1 MSFGADAPLTQVNT
15 PAGRAATLAAKRGT
29 ARVEASELVVDPEVL
44 RRFDRPGPRYT
55 SYPTADRFVEAFDA
69 TAYQRALEARR
80 TSGRAR
86 GLSLYVHLPFCSTIC
101 YYCACNK
108 VITKDRGRAAK
119 YVHYLGRE
127 IDLVGDLLGPDDR
140 VGQLHWGGGTPTFLP
155 DDDLRALMGMIRSRF
170 PLADDGEYSIEV
182 DPRSASPATIALLA
196 EVGFN
201 RLSVGVQDFDPDVQ
215 RAVNRRQSFEET
227 AAAIEAARA
236 HGFKSVNLDLIYGL
250 PRQDPVR
257 MGETLAKV
265 LRLAPDRI
273 ALYNYA
279 HLPGTFK
286 PQRRIAESELPSA
299 TARID
304 LAMLAMQTLT
314 EAGYRYIGMDHF
326 ALPDDELAQAQ
337 RRGHLHRN
345 FQGYSTRAECD
356 LVGLGISA
364 IGTVG
369 PTYCQNVKTL
379 EEYYD
384 RLDRREL
391 PVMRGVELS
400 ADDLVR
406 RAVIQALMCHFEL
419 AIESIEIAYLV
430 DFERY
435 FAAELADLRE
445 LESLGLVEIGGKW
458 ITVTPR
464 GRLVVRGIAM
474 VFDRYLR
481 LAETRARYS
490 KLV

>member
-1 MSFGADAPLTQVNT
+1 
-15 PAGRAATLAAKRGT
+15 
-29 ARVEASELVVDPEVL
+29 VEPGELVVDAEVL

-69 TAYQRALEARR
+69 AAYQRALEARR

-86 GLSLYVHLPFCSTIC
+86 GLSLYVHLPFCNTIC

-108 VITKDRGRAAK
+108 VITKDRARSAK
-119 YVHYLGRE
+119 YVRYVGRE
-127 IDLVGDLLGPDDR
+127 LELVGERLGADER

-155 DDDLRALMGMIRSRF
+155 HDELRALMGMIKSRF
-170 PLADDGEYSIEV
+170 PLVPDGEYSIEV
-182 DPRSASPATIALLA
+182 DPRSASPETIALLA
-196 EVGFN
+196 ELGFN
-201 RLSVGVQDFDPDVQ
+201 RLSVGVQDFDADVQ

-227 AAAIEAARA
+227 AAVIAAARA
-236 HGFKSVNLDLIYGL
+236 HGFKSVNVDLIYGL
-250 PRQDPVR
+250 PRQDPAR

-265 LRLAPDRI
+265 GRLAPDRI

-299 TARID
+299 AARID
-304 LAMLAMQTLT
+304 LAMLAMRTLT
-314 EAGYRYIGMDHF
+314 DAGYRYIGMDHF

-337 RRGHLHRN
+337 RLGHLHRN

-364 IGTVG
+364 IGAIG
-369 PTYCQNVKTL
+369 PAYSQNVKTL

-391 PVMRGVELS
+391 PVMRGIELS

-445 LESLGLVEIGGKW
+445 LEALGLVEIGDEW

-481 LAETRARYS
+481 LAQTRARYS

>member
-1 MSFGADAPLTQVNT
+1 VG
-15 PAGRAATLAAKRGT
+15 
-29 ARVEASELVVDPEVL
+29 ASELVVDAGIL

-69 TAYQRALEARR
+69 AAYRRALEARR
-80 TSGRAR
+80 TGGRVR
-86 GLSLYVHLPFCSTIC
+86 DLSLYVHLPFCNTIC

-119 YVHYLGRE
+119 YVRYLGRE
-127 IDLVGDLLGPDDR
+127 LDLVGELLGPDEQ
-140 VGQLHWGGGTPTFLP
+140 VAQLHWGGGTPTFLP
-155 DDDLRALMGMIRSRF
+155 DEDLRALMGMIRRRF

-196 EVGFN
+196 ELGFN
-201 RLSVGVQDFDPDVQ
+201 RLSVGVQDFDADVQ

-227 AAAIEAARA
+227 AAAIEAART
-236 HGFKSVNLDLIYGL
+236 HGFESVNVDLIYGL

-257 MGETLAKV
+257 MAETLGKV

-304 LAMLAMQTLT
+304 LATLAMRTLT

-326 ALPDDELAQAQ
+326 ALPEDELARAQ
-337 RRGHLHRN
+337 RLGHLHRN
-345 FQGYSTRAECD
+345 FQGYSTRAESD

-364 IGTVG
+364 IGAVG
-369 PTYCQNVKTL
+369 AAYCQNVKTL
-379 EEYYD
+379 DAYYD
-384 RLDRREL
+384 RLDRGEL
-391 PVMRGVELS
+391 PVMRGIELS

-419 AIESIEIAYLV
+419 AIEPIENAYRV
-430 DFERY
+430 EFERY

-445 LESLGLVEIGGKW
+445 LESLGLVEIGGER
-458 ITVTPR
+458 IAVTPR

-481 LAETRARYS
+481 QAETRGRYS
-490 KLV
+490 RLV

>member
-1 MSFGADAPLTQVNT
+1 
-15 PAGRAATLAAKRGT
+15 
-29 ARVEASELVVDPEVL
+29 VEASELVVDPEVL

-119 YVHYLGRE
+119 YVRYLGRE

-445 LESLGLVEIGGKW
+445 LESLGVVEIGGKW

>member
-1 MSFGADAPLTQVNT
+1 ME
-15 PAGRAATLAAKRGT
+15 RG
-29 ARVEASELVVDPEVL
+29 ELVFDAEVL

-86 GLSLYVHLPFCSTIC
+86 ELSLYVHLPFCNTIC

-108 VITKDRGRAAK
+108 VITKDRARSAK
-119 YVHYLGRE
+119 YVRYVGRE
-127 IDLVGDLLGPDDR
+127 LELVGKRLAPDER
-140 VGQLHWGGGTPTFLP
+140 IGQLHWGGGTPTFLP
-155 DDDLRALMGMIRSRF
+155 HDDLRALMGMIRSRF
-170 PLADDGEYSIEV
+170 PLLPDGEYSIEV
-182 DPRSASPATIALLA
+182 DPRSASPETIALLA
-196 EVGFN
+196 ELGFN
-201 RLSVGVQDFDPDVQ
+201 RLSVGVQDFDEDVQ

-227 AAAIEAARA
+227 AAVIEAARA
-236 HGFKSVNLDLIYGL
+236 HGFKSVNVDLIYGL
-250 PRQDPVR
+250 PRQDPAR

-265 LRLAPDRI
+265 RRLAPDRI

-299 TARID
+299 AARID

-314 EAGYRYIGMDHF
+314 ETGYRYIGMDHF

-337 RRGHLHRN
+337 RLGHLHRN

-364 IGTVG
+364 IGAIG
-369 PTYCQNVKTL
+369 PAYCQNVKTL

-384 RLDRREL
+384 RLDRHEL

-400 ADDLVR
+400 ADDLLR

-445 LESLGLVEIGGKW
+445 LEALGLVEIGDEW
-458 ITVTPR
+458 ITVTQR

>member
-1 MSFGADAPLTQVNT
+1 
-15 PAGRAATLAAKRGT
+15 
-29 ARVEASELVVDPEVL
+29 
-44 RRFDRPGPRYT
+44 
-55 SYPTADRFVEAFDA
+55 
-69 TAYQRALEARR
+69 
-80 TSGRAR
+80 
-86 GLSLYVHLPFCSTIC
+86 
-101 YYCACNK
+101 
-108 VITKDRGRAAK
+108 
-119 YVHYLGRE
+119 
-127 IDLVGDLLGPDDR
+127 
-140 VGQLHWGGGTPTFLP
+140 
-155 DDDLRALMGMIRSRF
+155 MGMIRSRF

>member
-1 MSFGADAPLTQVNT
+1 VDP
-15 PAGRAATLAAKRGT
+15 
-29 ARVEASELVVDPEVL
+29 SELVIDAEVL

-69 TAYQRALEARR
+69 AAYRRALEAHRA
-80 TSGRAR
+80 SGRPR
-86 GLSLYVHLPFCSTIC
+86 GLSLYVHLPFCNTIC

-119 YVHYLGRE
+119 YVRYLGRE
-127 IDLVGDLLGPDDR
+127 LELVGDLLGPDER
-140 VGQLHWGGGTPTFLP
+140 VSQLHWGGGSPTFLA
-155 DDDLRALMGMIRSRF
+155 DDELRTLMEMIRGHF
-170 PLADDGEYSIEV
+170 PLAGDGEYSIEV
-182 DPRSASPATIALLA
+182 DPRSAGPETIALLA
-196 EVGFN
+196 ALGFN
-201 RLSVGVQDFDPDVQ
+201 RLSVGVQDFDEDVQ

-227 AAAIEAARA
+227 AAVITAART

-250 PRQDPVR
+250 PRQDPTR
-257 MGETLAKV
+257 MTETLAKV

-299 TARID
+299 AARID
-304 LAMLAMQTLT
+304 LAVRAMRTLT

-337 RRGHLHRN
+337 RLGHLHRN

-364 IGTVG
+364 IGAVG
-369 PTYCQNVKTL
+369 PAYSQNVKTL
-379 EEYYD
+379 DEYYD

-391 PVMRGVELS
+391 PVMRGIELS

-445 LESLGLVEIGGKW
+445 LEALGLVDIGGGW

-481 LAETRARYS
+481 RAETRARYS
-490 KLV
+490 KVV

>member
-1 MSFGADAPLTQVNT
+1 
-15 PAGRAATLAAKRGT
+15 
-29 ARVEASELVVDPEVL
+29 
-44 RRFDRPGPRYT
+44 
-55 SYPTADRFVEAFDA
+55 
-69 TAYQRALEARR
+69 
-80 TSGRAR
+80 
-86 GLSLYVHLPFCSTIC
+86 VHLPFCSTIC

-108 VITKDRGRAAK
+108 VITKDRARSAK
-119 YVHYLGRE
+119 YVRYVGRE
-127 IDLVGDLLGPDDR
+127 LELVGELLGPDER

-155 DDDLRALMGMIRSRF
+155 HEDMRALMGLIRDRF
-170 PLADDGEYSIEV
+170 PLAADGEYSIEV
-182 DPRSASPATIALLA
+182 DPRSADPDTIALLA
-196 EVGFN
+196 ELGFN
-201 RLSVGVQDFDPDVQ
+201 RLSVGVQDFDADVQ
-215 RAVNRRQSFEET
+215 RAVNRLQSFEET
-227 AAAIEAARA
+227 AAAVSAARA

-250 PRQDPVR
+250 PRQDPAR
-257 MGETLAKV
+257 MSETLAKV

-279 HLPGTFK
+279 HLPGIFK

-299 TARID
+299 AGRIE

-314 EAGYRYIGMDHF
+314 AAGYRYIGMDHF

-337 RRGHLHRN
+337 RLGHLHRN
-345 FQGYSTRAECD
+345 FQGYSTRAESD

-364 IGTVG
+364 IGAIG
-369 PTYCQNVKTL
+369 PAYSQNVKTL

-384 RLDRREL
+384 RLDQREL
-391 PVMRGVELS
+391 PVMRGIELS

-419 AIESIEIAYLV
+419 AIESIEIACLV
-430 DFERY
+430 DFRRY
-435 FAAELADLRE
+435 FAAELADLRAYE
-445 LESLGLVEIGGKW
+445 ALGLVEIGDEW

>member
-1 MSFGADAPLTQVNT
+1 MEPG
-15 PAGRAATLAAKRGT
+15 
-29 ARVEASELVVDPEVL
+29 ELVVDAEVL

-69 TAYQRALEARR
+69 TAYQRALEGRR

-108 VITKDRGRAAK
+108 VITKDRGRSAK
-119 YVHYLGRE
+119 YVRYLGRE
-127 IDLVGDLLGPDDR
+127 LDLVGELLGPDER
-140 VGQLHWGGGTPTFLP
+140 VRQLHWGGGTPTFLP
-155 DDDLRALMGMIRSRF
+155 DDELRALMGMIRGRF
-170 PLADDGEYSIEV
+170 LLADDGEYSIEV

-201 RLSVGVQDFDPDVQ
+201 RLSVGVQDFDQDVQ

-227 AAAIEAARA
+227 AAVIEAARA

-299 TARID
+299 AARID
-304 LAMLAMQTLT
+304 LAMLAMRTLT

-337 RRGHLHRN
+337 RLGHLHRN

-364 IGTVG
+364 IGAIG
-369 PTYCQNVKTL
+369 PAYSQNVKTL

-391 PVMRGVELS
+391 PVLRGVELS
-400 ADDLVR
+400 SDDLVR
-406 RAVIQALMCHFEL
+406 RAVIQALLCHFEL

-430 DFERY
+430 DFGRY

-445 LESLGLVEIGGKW
+445 LESLGLVEIGDGW

>member
-1 MSFGADAPLTQVNT
+1 LIQVNT
-15 PAGRAATLAAKRGT
+15 PPTGAAKLCVREGT
-29 ARVEASELVVDPEVL
+29 ARVDAAELVVDTEVL

-69 TAYQRALEARR
+69 AAYRRALDARR
-80 TSGRAR
+80 ASGRSR

-119 YVHYLGRE
+119 YVRYLARE
-127 IDLVGDLLGPDDR
+127 LELVGERLAPGER
-140 VGQLHWGGGTPTFLP
+140 IGQLHWGGGTPTFLP
-155 DDDLRALMGMIRSRF
+155 DEEMSALMAVIRSRF
-170 PLADDGEYSIEV
+170 PLVDDGEYSIEV
-182 DPRSASPATIALLA
+182 DPRSVRPETIALLA
-196 EVGFN
+196 SLGFN
-201 RLSVGVQDFDPDVQ
+201 RLSVGVQDFDADVQ

-227 AAAIEAARA
+227 AAVIEAARA

-250 PRQDPVR
+250 PRQDTSR

-299 TARID
+299 AARID
-304 LAMLAMQTLT
+304 LAVLAMRTLT

-326 ALPDDELAQAQ
+326 ALPDDELAEAQ
-337 RRGHLHRN
+337 RLGHLHRN

-364 IGTVG
+364 IGAIG
-369 PTYCQNVKTL
+369 PAYSQNVKTL

-384 RLDRREL
+384 RLDHREL
-391 PVMRGVELS
+391 PVMRGIELS

-445 LESLGLVEIGGKW
+445 LEALGLVEIGGGW

-481 LAETRARYS
+481 RAETRARYS

>member
-1 MSFGADAPLTQVNT
+1 
-15 PAGRAATLAAKRGT
+15 
-29 ARVEASELVVDPEVL
+29 VEPGELVVDAEVL

-69 TAYQRALEARR
+69 TAYQRALEGRR

-108 VITKDRGRAAK
+108 VITKDRGRSAK
-119 YVHYLGRE
+119 YVRYLGRE
-127 IDLVGDLLGPDDR
+127 LDLVGELLGPDER
-140 VGQLHWGGGTPTFLP
+140 VRQLHWGGGTPTFLP
-155 DDDLRALMGMIRSRF
+155 DDELRALMGMIRGRF
-170 PLADDGEYSIEV
+170 LLADDGEYSIEV

-201 RLSVGVQDFDPDVQ
+201 RLSVGVQDFDQDVQ

-227 AAAIEAARA
+227 AAVIEAARA

-299 TARID
+299 AARID
-304 LAMLAMQTLT
+304 LAMLAMRTLT

-337 RRGHLHRN
+337 RLGHLHRN

-364 IGTVG
+364 IGAIG
-369 PTYCQNVKTL
+369 PAYSQNVKTL

-391 PVMRGVELS
+391 PVLRGVELS
-400 ADDLVR
+400 SDDLVR
-406 RAVIQALMCHFEL
+406 RAVIQALLCHFEL

-430 DFERY
+430 DFGRY

-445 LESLGLVEIGGKW
+445 LESLGLVEIGDGW

>member
-1 MSFGADAPLTQVNT
+1 MEPG
-15 PAGRAATLAAKRGT
+15 
-29 ARVEASELVVDPEVL
+29 ELVVDAEVL

-69 TAYQRALEARR
+69 AAYQRALEARR

-86 GLSLYVHLPFCSTIC
+86 GLSLYVHLPFCNTIC

-108 VITKDRGRAAK
+108 VITKDRARSAK
-119 YVHYLGRE
+119 YVRYVGRE
-127 IDLVGDLLGPDDR
+127 LELVGERLGPDER

-155 DDDLRALMGMIRSRF
+155 HDDLRALMGMIRRRF
-170 PLADDGEYSIEV
+170 PLAPDGEYSIEV
-182 DPRSASPATIALLA
+182 DPRSASPETIALLA
-196 EVGFN
+196 ELGFN
-201 RLSVGVQDFDPDVQ
+201 RLSVGVQDFDEDVQ

-227 AAAIEAARA
+227 AAVIEAARA
-236 HGFKSVNLDLIYGL
+236 HGFKSVNVDLIYGL
-250 PRQDPVR
+250 PRQDPAR

-265 LRLAPDRI
+265 RRLAPDRI

-299 TARID
+299 AARID

-314 EAGYRYIGMDHF
+314 ETGYRYIGMDHF

-337 RRGHLHRN
+337 RLGHLHRN

-364 IGTVG
+364 IGAIG
-369 PTYCQNVKTL
+369 PAYSQNVKTL

-384 RLDRREL
+384 RLDRHEL

-445 LESLGLVEIGGKW
+445 LEALGLVEIGDEW

>member
-1 MSFGADAPLTQVNT
+1 MEPG
-15 PAGRAATLAAKRGT
+15 
-29 ARVEASELVVDPEVL
+29 ELVVDAEVL

-69 TAYQRALEARR
+69 TAYQRALETRR

-108 VITKDRGRAAK
+108 VITKDRARSAK
-119 YVHYLGRE
+119 YVRYVGRE
-127 IDLVGDLLGPDDR
+127 LELVGERLGPDER

-155 DDDLRALMGMIRSRF
+155 HDEMRALMEMITSRF
-170 PLADDGEYSIEV
+170 PLVPGGEYSIEV
-182 DPRSASPATIALLA
+182 DPRSASPETIGLLA
-196 EVGFN
+196 ELGFN
-201 RLSVGVQDFDPDVQ
+201 RLSVGVQDFDEDVQ

-227 AAAIEAARA
+227 AAVIEAARG
-236 HGFKSVNLDLIYGL
+236 HGFKSVNVDLIYGL
-250 PRQDPVR
+250 PRQDPAR
-257 MGETLAKV
+257 MAETLAKV
-265 LRLAPDRI
+265 RRLAPDRI

-279 HLPGTFK
+279 HLPGIFK

-299 TARID
+299 AGRID
-304 LAMLAMQTLT
+304 LATLAMRTLT
-314 EAGYRYIGMDHF
+314 ETGYRYIGMDHF

-337 RRGHLHRN
+337 RLGHLHRN

-364 IGTVG
+364 IGAIG
-369 PTYCQNVKTL
+369 PAYIQNVKTL

-384 RLDRREL
+384 RLDRHEL

-445 LESLGLVEIGGKW
+445 LEALGLVEIGDEW

>member
-1 MSFGADAPLTQVNT
+1 MG
-15 PAGRAATLAAKRGT
+15 
-29 ARVEASELVVDPEVL
+29 ASELVVDAGIL

-69 TAYQRALEARR
+69 AAYRRALEARR
-80 TSGRAR
+80 TGGRVR
-86 GLSLYVHLPFCSTIC
+86 DLSLYVHLPFCNTIC

-119 YVHYLGRE
+119 YVRYLGRE
-127 IDLVGDLLGPDDR
+127 LDLVGELLGPDEQ
-140 VGQLHWGGGTPTFLP
+140 VAQLHWGGGTPTFLP
-155 DDDLRALMGMIRSRF
+155 DEDLRALMGMIRRRF

-196 EVGFN
+196 ELGFN
-201 RLSVGVQDFDPDVQ
+201 RLSVGVQDFDADVQ

-227 AAAIEAARA
+227 AAAIAAART
-236 HGFKSVNLDLIYGL
+236 HGFESVNVDLIYGL

-257 MGETLAKV
+257 MAETLGKV

-304 LAMLAMQTLT
+304 LATLAMRTLT

-326 ALPDDELAQAQ
+326 ALPEDELARAQ
-337 RRGHLHRN
+337 RLGHLHRN
-345 FQGYSTRAECD
+345 FQGYSTRAESD

-364 IGTVG
+364 IGAVG
-369 PTYCQNVKTL
+369 AAYCQNVKTL
-379 EEYYD
+379 DAYYD
-384 RLDRREL
+384 RLDRGEL
-391 PVMRGVELS
+391 PVMRGIELS

-419 AIESIEIAYLV
+419 AIESIEDAYRV
-430 DFERY
+430 EFERY

-445 LESLGLVEIGGKW
+445 LESLGLVEIGGER
-458 ITVTPR
+458 IAVTPR

-481 LAETRARYS
+481 QAETRGRYS
-490 KLV
+490 RLV

>member
-1 MSFGADAPLTQVNT
+1 
-15 PAGRAATLAAKRGT
+15 
-29 ARVEASELVVDPEVL
+29 VEPGELVVDAEVL

-69 TAYQRALEARR
+69 TAYQRALETRR

-108 VITKDRGRAAK
+108 VITKDRARSAK
-119 YVHYLGRE
+119 YVRYVGRE
-127 IDLVGDLLGPDDR
+127 LDLVGERLGPDER

-155 DDDLRALMGMIRSRF
+155 PDDLRALMGMIARRF
-170 PLADDGEYSIEV
+170 PLMPEGEYSIEV
-182 DPRSASPATIALLA
+182 DPRSASPETIALLA
-196 EVGFN
+196 ELGFN
-201 RLSVGVQDFDPDVQ
+201 RLSVGVQDFDEDVQ

-227 AAAIEAARA
+227 AAVIEAARA

-250 PRQDPVR
+250 PRQDPGR

-265 LRLAPDRI
+265 QRLAPDRI

-299 TARID
+299 AARID

-314 EAGYRYIGMDHF
+314 AAGYRYIGMDHF

-337 RRGHLHRN
+337 RLGHLHRN

-364 IGTVG
+364 IGAIG
-369 PTYCQNVKTL
+369 PAYSQNVKTL

-384 RLDRREL
+384 RLDRHEL
-391 PVMRGVELS
+391 PVMRGIELS

-445 LESLGLVEIGGKW
+445 LGALGLVEIGDGW

>member
-1 MSFGADAPLTQVNT
+1 MDP
-15 PAGRAATLAAKRGT
+15 
-29 ARVEASELVVDPEVL
+29 SELVVDAEVL

-69 TAYQRALEARR
+69 ATYGRALEAHRA
-80 TSGRAR
+80 SGRPR

-119 YVHYLGRE
+119 YVRYVGRE
-127 IDLVGDLLGPDDR
+127 LELVGDLLGADER
-140 VGQLHWGGGTPTFLP
+140 VGQLHWGGGTPTFLAH
-155 DDDLRALMGMIRSRF
+155 DELRTLMETIRTRF
-170 PLADDGEYSIEV
+170 PLAGDGEYSIEV
-182 DPRSASPATIALLA
+182 DPRSAGPETIGLLA
-196 EVGFN
+196 SLGFN
-201 RLSVGVQDFDPDVQ
+201 RLSVGVQDFDEDVQ

-227 AAAIEAARA
+227 AAVIAAARA
-236 HGFKSVNLDLIYGL
+236 HGFRSVNLDLIYGL
-250 PRQDPVR
+250 PRQDPTR
-257 MGETLAKV
+257 MERTLAKV
-265 LRLAPDRI
+265 LCLAPDRI

-286 PQRRIAESELPSA
+286 PQRRIAENELPPA
-299 TARID
+299 AARID
-304 LAMLAMQTLT
+304 LAVLATRTLT

-337 RRGHLHRN
+337 RLGHLHRN

-364 IGTVG
+364 IGAIG
-369 PTYCQNVKTL
+369 PAYSQNVKTL
-379 EEYYD
+379 DEYYD

-391 PVMRGVELS
+391 PVMRGIELS

-445 LESLGLVEIGGKW
+445 LEALGLVDIGGGW

-481 LAETRARYS
+481 RAETRARYS

>member
-1 MSFGADAPLTQVNT
+1 VKPG
-15 PAGRAATLAAKRGT
+15 
-29 ARVEASELVVDPEVL
+29 ELVFDAEIL

-69 TAYQRALEARR
+69 TSYQRALEARR

-86 GLSLYVHLPFCSTIC
+86 ELSLYVHLPFCNTIC

-108 VITKDRGRAAK
+108 VITKDRARSAK
-119 YVHYLGRE
+119 YVRYVGRE
-127 IDLVGDLLGPDDR
+127 LELVGKRLAPDER
-140 VGQLHWGGGTPTFLP
+140 IGQLHWGGGTPTFLP
-155 DDDLRALMGMIRSRF
+155 HDDLRALMGMIKSRF
-170 PLADDGEYSIEV
+170 PLLPDGEYSIEV
-182 DPRSASPATIALLA
+182 DPRSASPETIALLA
-196 EVGFN
+196 ELGFN
-201 RLSVGVQDFDPDVQ
+201 RLSVGVQDFDEDVQ

-227 AAAIEAARA
+227 AAVIEAARA
-236 HGFKSVNLDLIYGL
+236 HGFKSVNVDLIYGL
-250 PRQDPVR
+250 PRQDPAR

-265 LRLAPDRI
+265 RRLAPDRI

-299 TARID
+299 AARID

-314 EAGYRYIGMDHF
+314 ETGYRYIGMDHF
-326 ALPDDELAQAQ
+326 ALPEDELAQAQ
-337 RRGHLHRN
+337 RLGHLHRN

-364 IGTVG
+364 IGAIG
-369 PTYCQNVKTL
+369 PAYCQNVKTL

-384 RLDRREL
+384 RLDRHEL

-400 ADDLVR
+400 ADDLLR

-445 LESLGLVEIGGKW
+445 LEALGLVEIGDEW
-458 ITVTPR
+458 ITVTQR

>member
-1 MSFGADAPLTQVNT
+1 VDPSD
-15 PAGRAATLAAKRGT
+15 
-29 ARVEASELVVDPEVL
+29 LVVDAEVL

-69 TAYQRALEARR
+69 AAYRRALEARR
-80 TSGRAR
+80 AGGRAR
-86 GLSLYVHLPFCSTIC
+86 ALSLYVHLPFCSTIC

-108 VITKDRGRAAK
+108 VITRDRARSAK
-119 YVHYLGRE
+119 YVRYLARE
-127 IDLVGDLLGPDDR
+127 LELAGEVLGADER

-155 DDDLRALMGMIRSRF
+155 HDELRALMGMIRDRF
-170 PLADDGEYSIEV
+170 PLASDGEYSIEV
-182 DPRSASPATIALLA
+182 DPRSAGPETIALLA
-196 EVGFN
+196 ELGFN
-201 RLSVGVQDFDPDVQ
+201 RLSVGVQDFDADVQ
-215 RAVNRRQSFEET
+215 RAVNRRQSFAET
-227 AAAIEAARA
+227 AAAIAAARA

-250 PRQDPVR
+250 PRQDPAR
-257 MGETLAKV
+257 MAETLAKV

-279 HLPGTFK
+279 HLPAIFK

-299 TARID
+299 AGRIE
-304 LAMLAMQTLT
+304 LAMLAMHTLT
-314 EAGYRYIGMDHF
+314 AAGYRYIGMDHF

-337 RRGHLHRN
+337 RLGHLHRN

-364 IGTVG
+364 IGAIG
-369 PTYCQNVKTL
+369 PSYSQNVKTL

-391 PVMRGVELS
+391 PVMRGIELS

-406 RAVIQALMCHFEL
+406 RAIIQALMCHFEL

-430 DFERY
+430 DFRRY
-435 FAAELADLRE
+435 FAAELADLRAFE
-445 LESLGLVEIGGKW
+445 ALGLVEIGNEW

-481 LAETRARYS
+481 QAETRARYS
-490 KLV
+490 RLV

>member
-1 MSFGADAPLTQVNT
+1 MG
-15 PAGRAATLAAKRGT
+15 
-29 ARVEASELVVDPEVL
+29 ASELVVDAGIL

-69 TAYQRALEARR
+69 AAYRRALEARG
-80 TSGRAR
+80 TGGRVR
-86 GLSLYVHLPFCSTIC
+86 DLSLYVHLPFCNTIC

-119 YVHYLGRE
+119 YVRYLGRE
-127 IDLVGDLLGPDDR
+127 LDLVGELLGPDEQ
-140 VGQLHWGGGTPTFLP
+140 VAQLHWGGGTPTFLP
-155 DDDLRALMGMIRSRF
+155 DEDLRALMGMIRRRF

-196 EVGFN
+196 ELGFN
-201 RLSVGVQDFDPDVQ
+201 RLSVGVQDFDADVQ

-227 AAAIEAARA
+227 AAAIEAART
-236 HGFKSVNLDLIYGL
+236 HGFESVNVDLIYGL

-257 MGETLAKV
+257 MAETLGKV

-304 LAMLAMQTLT
+304 LATLAMRTLT

-326 ALPDDELAQAQ
+326 ALPEDELARAQ
-337 RRGHLHRN
+337 RLGHLHRN
-345 FQGYSTRAECD
+345 FQGYSTRAESD

-364 IGTVG
+364 IGAVG
-369 PTYCQNVKTL
+369 AAYCQNVKTL
-379 EEYYD
+379 DAYYD
-384 RLDRREL
+384 RLDRGEL
-391 PVMRGVELS
+391 PVMRGIELS

-419 AIESIEIAYLV
+419 AIEPIENAYRV
-430 DFERY
+430 EFERY

-445 LESLGLVEIGGKW
+445 LESLGLVEIGGER
-458 ITVTPR
+458 IAVTPR

-481 LAETRARYS
+481 QAETRGRYS
-490 KLV
+490 RLV

>member
-1 MSFGADAPLTQVNT
+1 
-15 PAGRAATLAAKRGT
+15 
-29 ARVEASELVVDPEVL
+29 VEPGELVVDAEVL

-69 TAYQRALEARR
+69 TAYQRALETRR

-108 VITKDRGRAAK
+108 VITKDRARSAK
-119 YVHYLGRE
+119 YVRYVGRE
-127 IDLVGDLLGPDDR
+127 IDLVGERLGPDER

-155 DDDLRALMGMIRSRF
+155 PDDLRALMGMIAGRF
-170 PLADDGEYSIEV
+170 PLMPDGEYSIEV
-182 DPRSASPATIALLA
+182 DPRSASPETIALLA
-196 EVGFN
+196 ELGFN
-201 RLSVGVQDFDPDVQ
+201 RLSVGVQDFDEDVQ

-227 AAAIEAARA
+227 AAVIEAARA

-250 PRQDPVR
+250 PRQDPGR

-265 LRLAPDRI
+265 QRLAPDRI

-299 TARID
+299 AARID

-337 RRGHLHRN
+337 RLGHLHRN

-364 IGTVG
+364 IGAIG
-369 PTYCQNVKTL
+369 PAYSQNVKTL

-384 RLDRREL
+384 RLDRHEL
-391 PVMRGVELS
+391 PVMRGIELS

-445 LESLGLVEIGGKW
+445 LGALGLVEIGDGW

>member
-1 MSFGADAPLTQVNT
+1 MDP
-15 PAGRAATLAAKRGT
+15 
-29 ARVEASELVVDPEVL
+29 SELVVDAEVL

-55 SYPTADRFVEAFDA
+55 SYPTADRFVEAFDSA
-69 TAYQRALEARR
+69 AYRRALEARR
-80 TSGRAR
+80 TGGRSR

-108 VITKDRGRAAK
+108 VITKDRGRSAK
-119 YVHYLGRE
+119 YVRYVGRE
-127 IDLVGDLLGPDDR
+127 LELVGELLGSDER

-155 DDDLRALMGMIRSRF
+155 HDDLRALMGMIRSRV
-170 PLADDGEYSIEV
+170 PLVDDGEYSIEV
-182 DPRSASPATIALLA
+182 DPRGTSPDTIALLA
-196 EVGFN
+196 ELGFN
-201 RLSVGVQDFDPDVQ
+201 RLSVGVQDFDEDVQ

-227 AAAIEAARA
+227 ASVIDAARA

-250 PRQDPVR
+250 PRQDPAR

-299 TARID
+299 AARID

-314 EAGYRYIGMDHF
+314 AAGYRYIGMDHF

-337 RRGHLHRN
+337 RLGHLHRN
-345 FQGYSTRAECD
+345 FQGYSTRAACD
-356 LVGLGISA
+356 LVALGISA
-364 IGTVG
+364 IGAIG
-369 PTYCQNVKTL
+369 PAYSQNVKTL

-391 PVMRGVELS
+391 PVMRGIELS

-406 RAVIQALMCHFEL
+406 RAVIQALMCQFEL
-419 AIESIEIAYLV
+419 SIESIEIAYLV
-430 DFERY
+430 DFKRY
-435 FAAELADLRE
+435 FSVELADLRE
-445 LESLGLVEIGGKW
+445 LESLGLVEIGDEW